1 MCSMCGSAY
10 GGYSNTFAMRN
21 LTQATSLKKFTM
33 KQRIQKIIEFY
44 NKYPGYTLS
53 IGPISSFEKQIKECK
68 DITIHQSYYEPLLH
82 NSTLFKN
89 SPKDIQF
96 HITVLN
102 EFLKQP
108 NRPFNR
114 KDNGGLC
121 NNGNYITFSS
131 MGLVLV
137 SNVTN
142 EDAAL
147 LSALQD
153 ASIAKGKWSGLPIYI
168 ST

>member
-1 MCSMCGSAY
+1 MCGSAY
-10 GGYSNTFAMRN
+10 GGYSNTFNMRK
-21 LTQATSLKKFTM
+21 LSGPTLLKNFTI
-33 KQRIQKIIEFY
+33 KQRLQKITEFY
-44 NKYPGYTLS
+44 SKFPGYTLS
-53 IGPISSFEKQIKECK
+53 IGPLTNFVKQMKQCK
-68 DITIHQSYYEPLLH
+68 DITIHNEYYKPLVE
-82 NSTLFKN
+82 NTIFFKN
-89 SPKDIQF
+89 SPKDIQY
-96 HITVLN
+96 HITVVN

-121 NNGNYITFSS
+121 KNGNYLTVSTMS
-131 MGLVLV
+131 LVLV

-142 EDAAL
+142 EDATV

-153 ASIAKGKWSGLPIYI
+153 ASIANGKWSGLPIYI